1 MSGTLLVIGS
11 RRGRIP
17 RLRWWMRGLEMGLV
31 GVVGHRVLVVVG
43 YCLLGLAVQGIAD
56 VVVGEVAVVEV
67 GGQRPGSM

>member
-1 MSGTLLVIGS
+1 
-11 RRGRIP
+11 
-17 RLRWWMRGLEMGLV
+17 MRGLEMGLV